1 MKAQEDYESAQREEE
16 ARGQSGPQ
24 YGSLPGGFPG
34 GMPGNFPGGL
44 PRMGGDTPGTAGMP
58 GINEILSDPEITAAM
73 QDREVMVAFQD
84 MAQKPGNMS
93 EYQSKPKVMNLIS
106 KLSAKF
112 GGQAYCTSER

>member
-1 MKAQEDYESAQREEE
+1 
-16 ARGQSGPQ
+16 
-24 YGSLPGGFPG
+24 
-34 GMPGNFPGGL
+34 
-44 PRMGGDTPGTAGMP
+44 MGGDTPGTAGMP